1 MSKDILDMYGSD
13 TKQPQAGRASCGGC
27 EEAKELPYDP
37 PKGPTGQMQR
47 SPGLH
52 GSNHG
57 NAGTQGKH

>member
-1 MSKDILDMYGSD
+1 MSKDILDHYGSD
-13 TKQPQAGRASCGGC
+13 TKQPQAGRATCGGVC
-27 EEAKELPYDP
+27 EAKELPYDS
-37 PKGPTGQMQR
+37 PKGPTAHMQR